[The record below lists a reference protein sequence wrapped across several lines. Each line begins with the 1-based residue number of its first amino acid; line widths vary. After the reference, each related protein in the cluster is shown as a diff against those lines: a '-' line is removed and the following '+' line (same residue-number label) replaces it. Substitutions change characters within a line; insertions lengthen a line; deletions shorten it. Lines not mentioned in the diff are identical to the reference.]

1 MVLWTALKKYTAFS
15 CLFYINNWWMS
26 LLIEISQPCAL
37 KNISLSSHPHNS
49 SFSLPPI
56 QLLFQFFTL
65 HSFFLLPHLF
75 SVYRHLFFEGFSSS
89 IHSRLCH
96 IGSTWKMRTLV
107 FWVGKLSRHH
117 VRRSILST
125 QLWSQK
131 SHPFGFRKYQFS
143 FGIRMCFVHLW
154 KTNPSLNWNV
164 M

>member
-1 MVLWTALKKYTAFS
+1 MTNSF
-15 CLFYINNWWMS
+15 
-26 LLIEISQPCAL
+26 LLIEISQPYVP
-37 KNISLSSHPHNS
+37 KYIIISFTSSQFFFLPHPSHCS
-49 SFSLPPI
+49 SFHA
-56 QLLFQFFTL
+56 T
-65 HSFFLLPHLF
+65 LPHLF

-143 FGIRMCFVHLW
+143 L
-154 KTNPSLNWNV
+154 KTNPLLNWNV
-164 M
+164 IVKLFLKNIGRGKLKWRTNLETTTVANEIQKIT